1 MEAIRQTTIQIS
13 KVTRKRLD
21 KLKLFEREP
30 LDSVIGRLTN
40 MAVDEEPLSERDI
53 TGIKKGLEDIE
64 EGRVYTLGGVKKELG
79 IK

>member
-1 MEAIRQTTIQIS
+1 MEAIGQTTIQIS

-30 LDSVIGRLTN
+30 LDSVIERLTN
-40 MAVDEEPLSERDI
+40 MAVDEEPLSEEDI
-53 TGIKKGLEDIE
+53 TGIKKGLKDIE
-64 EGRVYTLGGVKKELG
+64 AGRIHTLESVKKELG

>member
-1 MEAIRQTTIQIS
+1 MGAIRQTTIQIS

-30 LDSVIGRLTN
+30 LDSVIERLTN
-40 MAVDEEPLSERDI
+40 MAVDEEPLSESDI
-53 TGIKKGLEDIE
+53 TGIKKGLKDIE
-64 EGRVYTLGGVKKELG
+64 EGKVYTLESVKKGLG